1 MTEGPKGKYPLLQ
14 QKLESSFN
22 FFYGTFDYT
31 GKSRRLTDA
40 MYKFVFYFI
49 LRFFLGGGVLITGLK
64 LSNFVNNHQF
74 NPQSLKIV

>member
-1 MTEGPKGKYPLLQ
+1 MTEGPKGKYPLLL

-31 GKSRRLTDA
+31 GKSRRLTDP

-49 LRFFLGGGVLITGLK
+49 LRGFFGLITGLK

-74 NPQSLKIV
+74 NP

>member
-49 LRFFLGGGVLITGLK
+49 IRFFFWGGGVNYWPKTQ
-64 LSNFVNNHQF
+64 QF
-74 NPQSLKIV
+74 CKQSPI